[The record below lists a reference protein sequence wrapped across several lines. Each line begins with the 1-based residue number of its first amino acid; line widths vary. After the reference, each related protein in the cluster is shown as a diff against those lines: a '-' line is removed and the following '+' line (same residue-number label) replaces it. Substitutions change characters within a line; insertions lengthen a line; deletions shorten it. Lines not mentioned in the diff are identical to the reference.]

1 MLVNLIFGI
10 IDFWFSIISKIIG
23 IFMNPLFDYLVNN
36 NWISV
41 NYFAT
46 MQDFIINK
54 FLPSLKFSRDVFIN
68 ITGLPV
74 EFFVLIGLLLTFLLT
89 VSFTFIGIKA
99 LLNVFFF
106 IRGGRS
112 LGVFRKK

>member
-1 MLVNLIFGI
+1 MLVNFIFGLL
-10 IDFWFSIISKIIG
+10 DFWFSIISKIIG
-23 IFMNPLFDYLVNN
+23 IFMDPLFDYLVNN
-36 NWISV
+36 NWLSV
-41 NYFAT
+41 NYFDT
-46 MQDFIINK
+46 MQDFIINR

-74 EFFVLIGLLLTFLLT
+74 EFFVLIGVALTTLLSL
-89 VSFTFIGIKA
+89 SFTFIGIKA

-112 LGVFRKK
+112 LGVFSKK